1 LLNDEK
7 SLPKGKSFSISHYD
21 IYNKPSGFLL
31 NRRGLQVSR
40 RREMSKDEK
49 TSEKESSLV
58 ESEFHKELVE
68 EKPH

>member
-1 LLNDEK
+1 
-7 SLPKGKSFSISHYD
+7 
-21 IYNKPSGFLL
+21 
-31 NRRGLQVSR
+31 
-40 RREMSKDEK
+40 MSKDEK